1 MDTLHLF
8 IFGDHS
14 HSRAFSERAYKL
26 AKEPKEMY
34 VVDDCEH
41 IDLYDRVD
49 KIPFN
54 KIKQFF
60 DEAFVKED

>member
-8 IFGDHS
+8 IFGDHA
-14 HSRAFSERAYKL
+14 HSRAFSKRAYKL

>member
-8 IFGDHS
+8 IFGDHAQ
-14 HSRAFSERAYKL
+14 SRAFSERAYKL

>member
-1 MDTLHLF
+1 MFLVTMLIHGLF
-8 IFGDHS
+8 LNELIS
-14 HSRAFSERAYKL
+14 WQKNL
-26 AKEPKEMY
+26 KN

-41 IDLYDRVD
+41 IDLCDRVD
-49 KIPFN
+49 QIPFN

>member
-1 MDTLHLF
+1 
-8 IFGDHS
+8 
-14 HSRAFSERAYKL
+14 
-26 AKEPKEMY
+26 MY

-54 KIKQFF
+54 KIRQFF
-60 DEAFVKED
+60 DEAFGKEKVNEKILSIITWLDYHCY